1 MPDPLA
7 SVSRG
12 DLLRITAETWNAV
25 VAGTRRAFGRPDQ
38 KAAGGTWGTVEA
50 LAINSTGA
58 DLREYK
64 PCTVTAAGGYGLDDD
79 FAAQDWNRRP
89 LLTLGVP
96 AAATDWVVVTLEAIP
111 SGGVGRVAV
120 SGVCLVDIASASSG
134 STRWAKATAGSTASL
149 TASAT
154 DGTVRVLH
162 VPSTGTP
169 KRCAVYLHERPGP
182 GEVCEITPEVRR
194 HLIGVYTVKSGSN
207 VTDVYQRFEDVT
219 TDANGCE
226 TRGDPY
232 CVVAPSSCD
241 TDRDPDYYCID
252 GVCWAYYDGLVPGA
266 GSGPYDTPE
275 ECTTGCVDG
284 WWCDDG
290 TCVFVAAGDTPPV
303 GATGPYTTEDGCEAA
318 CEGGVPDCCPETI
331 ITLTA
336 TLSGGY
342 GTMALNWDGATYW
355 IGSKALSCGETLH
368 LRYAKACGAL
378 AYCCDGVNWLPC
390 PASLGSVLC
399 SPLTDSRVYIC
410 NMDDTLGGC
419 VAGSC
424 GSINVTVA
432 V

>member
-12 DLLRITAETWNAV
+12 DPLRITAETWNAV

-50 LAINSTGA
+50 LALNSTGA

-64 PCTVTAAGGYGLDDD
+64 PATVTAGGGYGLDDD

-111 SGGVGRVAV
+111 AGSVGRVAV

-182 GEVCEITPEVRR
+182 GEQCEITPEVRR

-219 TDANGCE
+219 TDENGCV
-226 TRGDPY
+226 TRGEPY
-232 CVVAPSSCD
+232 CVVAPSSCG
-241 TDRDPDYYCID
+241 TGAREVDYYCVD
-252 GVCWAYYDGLVPGA
+252 GVCWAYYDGLVPGIYDA
-266 GSGPYDTPE
+266 GPFATPE
-275 ECTTGCVDG
+275 L
-284 WWCDDG
+284 CDAD
-290 TCVFVAAGDTPPV
+290 CPFPPAG
-303 GATGPYTTEDGCEAA
+303 
-318 CEGGVPDCCPETI
+318 EGEFGCCPGESAA
-331 ITLTA
+331 TLTA
-336 TLSGGY
+336 TLSGGH
-342 GTMALNWDGATYW
+342 GTMTLTWDGSAYW
-355 IGSKALSCGETLH
+355 QGSKALSCGETLH
-368 LRYAKACGAL
+368 LRYVAASCVLEYSCNGSAW
-378 AYCCDGVNWLPC
+378 VIC
-390 PASLGSVLC
+390 PASIGSASC
-399 SPLTDSRVYIC
+399 APFTDPRTYTC
-410 NMDDTLGGC
+410 DMDDTLGGC

-424 GSINVTVA
+424 GSITATVA
-432 V
+432 T